1 MDTYPYYSKIAV
13 RQSVISKKSSAVIII
28 IAIIRIVIAFSQFV
42 NVLL

>member
-1 MDTYPYYSKIAV
+1 MDTYQYCSKIAV